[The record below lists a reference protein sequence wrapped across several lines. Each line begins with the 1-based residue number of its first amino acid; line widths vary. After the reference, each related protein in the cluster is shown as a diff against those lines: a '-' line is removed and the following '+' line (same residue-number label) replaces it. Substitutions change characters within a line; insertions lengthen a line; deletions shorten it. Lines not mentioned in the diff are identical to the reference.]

1 MSGTAE
7 RSDFGQEDDR
17 GRGSLAE
24 GAGHCLDEGP
34 VAVLLVGEPLPPLR
48 STGGMTFP
56 EDVVRPASIESRWLR
71 LKPSSGSDAKT
82 TSRLTDPPLCAMK
95 STIRWRLGLMTA

>member
-1 MSGTAE
+1 MSGTTE

-24 GAGHCLDEGP
+24 VAGHCLDKGP
-34 VAVLLVGEPLPPLR
+34 VAVLLGSEPLPPSR

-56 EDVVRPASIESRWLR
+56 EDVVRAASIESRWLR
-71 LKPSSGSDAKT
+71 LKPPQPHDGQ
-82 TSRLTDPPLCAMK
+82 
-95 STIRWRLGLMTA
+95 